1 MFKKM
6 MESEPRYTTIINW
19 MQMLLLRE
27 LEKGETFA
35 SLLNIHTGDIH
46 VVPTHL
52 VFPLFRQG
60 KKSWS
65 KSTGQKCSSPP
76 RPTESGG
83 SDTLLE
89 SEPRYT
95 TIINC
100 IRLPILYSAEY
111 RDVLEMVYEMFVFK
125 QQKIIINQ
133 RRVSDPY

>member
-6 MESEPRYTTIINW
+6 M
-19 MQMLLLRE
+19 
-27 LEKGETFA
+27 
-35 SLLNIHTGDIH
+35 
-46 VVPTHL
+46 
-52 VFPLFRQG
+52 
-60 KKSWS
+60 
-65 KSTGQKCSSPP
+65 
-76 RPTESGG
+76 
-83 SDTLLE
+83 E

-133 RRVSDPY
+133 RRVSDPPLSVGRGEELHFCPVLLDQDFFP